1 MYHYATT
8 CATLQSTTLESQYS
22 CHEKSGTAFA
32 VHKFTSFF
40 VYQYRPNLNLRSHY
54 TLKYVYIYFTNHIGS
69 MYVFFSLCS
78 TQLKRYTRHQKKPSI
93 NSLFKDVYMVLL
105 RLLSFVSWVNYTS
118 QSKVPEISVLEHIP
132 RVKNWLSKNDCF
144 WTFWTGLG
152 MFQQHNMPSNW
163 PMGDWGKRGYSCHLL
178 LTSFLLM
185 LILLFVCHF

>member
-1 MYHYATT
+1 LYHYATT

-69 MYVFFSLCS
+69 MNVFFSLCS
-78 TQLKRYTRHQKKPSI
+78 TQLKRYTKHQKKPSI
-93 NSLFKDVYMVLL
+93 NRCIHGSSMTIKLCFMSELYKPKQGTRNICARNTYSASKIDGAKMTAFGHFGLNLACSNSIICLL
-105 RLLSFVSWVNYTS
+105 IDQW
-118 QSKVPEISVLEHIP
+118 
-132 RVKNWLSKNDCF
+132 
-144 WTFWTGLG
+144 
-152 MFQQHNMPSNW
+152 
-163 PMGDWGKRGYSCHLL
+163 DWGKRGYSCHLL

-185 LILLFVCHF
+185 LILFFVCHF

>member
-1 MYHYATT
+1 MELHSNGILMHPCKFIDHPITNLRINFNKLYHYATT

-105 RLLSFVSWVNYTS
+105 RLLSFVS
-118 QSKVPEISVLEHIP
+118 
-132 RVKNWLSKNDCF
+132 
-144 WTFWTGLG
+144 
-152 MFQQHNMPSNW
+152 
-163 PMGDWGKRGYSCHLL
+163 
-178 LTSFLLM
+178 
-185 LILLFVCHF
+185 